1 MTTYTENYTQGIVG
15 NLVEALGKFVQRAR
29 HWVRIR
35 QLKIDVKQERQQL
48 LEMSDA
54 MLGDLGITW
63 DQAKEEAR
71 KVDLPV
77 GRIEILDREVG

>member
-15 NLVEALGKFVQRAR
+15 NFVDVIGNFVQRLR
-29 HWVRIR
+29 HWARIQ
-35 QLKIDVKQERQQL
+35 QLKFDVKQERQQL

-63 DQAKEEAR
+63 DQAREEAR
-71 KVDLPV
+71 KDDLPV
-77 GRIEILDREVG
+77 VRIEILDREVG

>member
-1 MTTYTENYTQGIVG
+1 MTTYTENYTQGIVR
-15 NLVEALGKFVQRAR
+15 NLFDALGNFVQRLR
-29 HWVRIR
+29 HWASIQ

-54 MLGDLGITW
+54 MLSDLGITW
-63 DQAKEEAR
+63 DQAREEAR

-77 GRIEILDREVG
+77 VRIKILDRDVV

>member
-15 NLVEALGKFVQRAR
+15 NFVDVIGNFVQRLR
-29 HWVRIR
+29 HWARIQ
-35 QLKIDVKQERQQL
+35 QLKFDVKQERQQL

-54 MLGDLGITW
+54 MLSDLDITW

-71 KVDLPV
+71 RDDLPV
-77 GRIEILDREVG
+77 VRIEILDREVG

>member
-1 MTTYTENYTQGIVG
+1 MTNYTENYTQGITGNFVG
-15 NLVEALGKFVQRAR
+15 ALGNFVQKVR
-29 HWVRIR
+29 HWASIQ

-54 MLGDLGITW
+54 MLSDLGITW
-63 DQAKEEAR
+63 DQAREEAR

-77 GRIEILDREVG
+77 VRIEILDREGG

>member
-1 MTTYTENYTQGIVG
+1 MTTYTEKYTQGIVG
-15 NLVEALGKFVQRAR
+15 NFVEALGDLVHRVR
-29 HWVRIR
+29 HWARIQ

-54 MLGDLGITW
+54 MLGDLGVTW

-71 KVDLPV
+71 KDDLPV
-77 GRIEILDREVG
+77 VRIEMLDREVG

>member
-15 NLVEALGKFVQRAR
+15 NFVDAMGNFVQRLR
-29 HWVRIR
+29 HWARIQ

-54 MLGDLGITW
+54 MLSDLGITW
-63 DQAKEEAR
+63 DQAREEAR

-77 GRIEILDREVG
+77 VRIEILDREVG

>member
-1 MTTYTENYTQGIVG
+1 MTTYTEKYTLGIFGSFVEELG
-15 NLVEALGKFVQRAR
+15 NLVKRVR
-29 HWVRIR
+29 HWDRIQ

-54 MLGDLGITW
+54 MLSDLGITW
-63 DQAKEEAR
+63 DQASEESR

-77 GRIEILDREVG
+77 VRIEILDREGG

>member
-15 NLVEALGKFVQRAR
+15 NFVEALGNLVHRVR
-29 HWVRIR
+29 HWASIQ
-35 QLKIDVKQERQQL
+35 QLKIDVKQERRQL

-54 MLGDLGITW
+54 MLSDLGITW
-63 DQAKEEAR
+63 DQAREEAR

-77 GRIEILDREVG
+77 VRIEMLDREVG

>member
-15 NLVEALGKFVQRAR
+15 NLVDTMGNFVQRVR
-29 HWVRIR
+29 HWARIQ

-71 KVDLPV
+71 KVDLPLV
-77 GRIEILDREVG
+77 RIKFLDREGG

>member
-1 MTTYTENYTQGIVG
+1 MTTYTENYTQGMVG
-15 NLVEALGKFVQRAR
+15 NLVDALGNIVQKVR
-29 HWVRIR
+29 HWASIQ
-35 QLKIDVKQERQQL
+35 QLKNDVKQERQQL

-54 MLGDLGITW
+54 MLSDLGITW

-77 GRIEILDREVG
+77 VRIEILDREGG

>member
-15 NLVEALGKFVQRAR
+15 NFVDAIGNFVQRLR
-29 HWVRIR
+29 HWARIQ
-35 QLKIDVKQERQQL
+35 QLKNDVKQERQQL

-54 MLGDLGITW
+54 MLSDLGITW
-63 DQAKEEAR
+63 DQAREEAR

-77 GRIEILDREVG
+77 VRIEILDREVS

>member
-15 NLVEALGKFVQRAR
+15 NLVDALRNFVQRVR
-29 HWVRIR
+29 HWASIQ

-54 MLGDLGITW
+54 MLSDLGITW
-63 DQAKEEAR
+63 DQAREEAQ

-77 GRIEILDREVG
+77 VRIEILDRKVG

>member
-1 MTTYTENYTQGIVG
+1 MTTYTENYTQGMVG
-15 NLVEALGKFVQRAR
+15 NLVDALGNIVQKVR
-29 HWVRIR
+29 HWASIQ
-35 QLKIDVKQERQQL
+35 QLKNDVKQERQQL

-54 MLGDLGITW
+54 MLSDLGITW

-77 GRIEILDREVG
+77 VRIEILDREVG

>member
-15 NLVEALGKFVQRAR
+15 NLVDALGNFVQRVR
-29 HWVRIR
+29 HWTRIQ

-54 MLGDLGITW
+54 MLSDLGITW

-71 KVDLPV
+71 RVDLPV
-77 GRIEILDREVG
+77 ARIEILDREVG

>member
-1 MTTYTENYTQGIVG
+1 MTTYTENYTQGKVG
-15 NLVEALGKFVQRAR
+15 NLVDALSNFVQRAR
-29 HWVRIR
+29 HWARIR

-54 MLGDLGITW
+54 MLSDLGITW

-71 KVDLPV
+71 KDDLPV
-77 GRIEILDREVG
+77 VRIEMLDREVG

>member
-15 NLVEALGKFVQRAR
+15 NLAEALGNFVQRLR
-29 HWVRIR
+29 HWARIQ
-35 QLKIDVKQERQQL
+35 QLKNDVKQERQQL

-54 MLGDLGITW
+54 MLADLGVTW
-63 DQAKEEAR
+63 DQARGEAR

-77 GRIEILDREVG
+77 VRIEILDREAG

>member
-15 NLVEALGKFVQRAR
+15 NLVDALGNFAHRVR

-35 QLKIDVKQERQQL
+35 QLKIDVKRERQQL

-77 GRIEILDREVG
+77 VRIEMLDREVG

>member
-1 MTTYTENYTQGIVG
+1 MTTYTGNYTQGIVG
-15 NLVEALGKFVQRAR
+15 NLVEALGNIVRRVR
-29 HWVRIR
+29 HWARIQ

-54 MLGDLGITW
+54 MLSDLGITW

-77 GRIEILDREVG
+77 VRIEILDREVG

>member
-15 NLVEALGKFVQRAR
+15 NFVDVIGNFVQRLR
-29 HWVRIR
+29 HWARIQ
-35 QLKIDVKQERQQL
+35 QLKFDVKQERQQL

-71 KVDLPV
+71 KDDLPV
-77 GRIEILDREVG
+77 VRIETLGREVG

>member
-15 NLVEALGKFVQRAR
+15 NLVDALGNIVQKAR
-29 HWVRIR
+29 HWARIQ
-35 QLKIDVKQERQQL
+35 QLKNDVKQERQQL

-54 MLGDLGITW
+54 MLSDLGITW
-63 DQAKEEAR
+63 DQAREEAR

-77 GRIEILDREVG
+77 ARIEILDREVS

>member
-1 MTTYTENYTQGIVG
+1 MTTYTEKYTQGIVG
-15 NLVEALGKFVQRAR
+15 NFVEALDNFVHRVR
-29 HWVRIR
+29 HWARIQ

-77 GRIEILDREVG
+77 VRIEILNREVG